1 MNELR
6 VFENNEFGQVR
17 GIEIDGEGWLVGK
30 DVAERLGYANTKDA
44 ILTHVDEED
53 RRILQR
59 SDVAT
64 IENHIPKSVL
74 QMDFVRGDIPNRG
87 LTIINESGLYSL
99 VLSSKLPQAKAYK
112 RWVTHEVLP
121 SIRKTGSYSMD
132 KAAEEQKE
140 IKRMEAKAK
149 EMNAQSRQAALWLKM
164 ADKAPNSKVHQQICA
179 AYASEALAGHMVF
192 PLPVV
197 EKSYTAVEVGKR
209 YGISANRVGRI
220 ANAHGMKTEEY
231 GMYVMD
237 KAPNSM
243 KDIETFRYNERG
255 AQKIGEYLRME
266 G

>member
-30 DVAERLGYANTKDA
+30 DVAERLGYERPTKAVVD
-44 ILTHVDEED
+44 HVDEED
-53 RRILQR
+53 RRMIDAETQSQFGIELGQR
-59 SDVAT
+59 GGW
-64 IENHIPKSVL
+64 L
-74 QMDFVRGDIPNRG
+74 
-87 LTIINESGLYSL
+87 INESGLYAL
-99 VLSSKLPQAKAYK
+99 AMSSKLPRAKAFR
-112 RWVTHEVLP
+112 RWVLKEVLP